1 MGVMYERGKGVQQN
15 YKEAVNW
22 FQKSADQGDVD
33 AKTAL
38 TRILRNKK
46 STS

>member
-1 MGVMYERGKGVQQN
+1 MMYEKGDGVQQN

-22 FQKSADQGDVD
+22 FQKAADQGHVD

-38 TRILRNKK
+38 TKILGSKK